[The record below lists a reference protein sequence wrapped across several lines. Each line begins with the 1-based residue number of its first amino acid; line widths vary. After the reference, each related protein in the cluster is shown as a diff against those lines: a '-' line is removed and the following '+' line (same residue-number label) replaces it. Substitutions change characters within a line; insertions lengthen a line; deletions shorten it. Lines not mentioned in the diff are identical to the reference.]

1 MWRRATRSRTS
12 ALRRKRLKGGDVK
25 PEEFYGMVFQDSDVA
40 KWLEAAAYS
49 LGQCPNPA
57 LEREVDSVVELL
69 AQVQQEDGYLN
80 SYFTVKEPER
90 KWTNLQEAHELYCA
104 GHLMEAACAYY
115 EATGKDR
122 LLKIMEKNAG
132 CIYRHFMEECPQG
145 YSGPPGGGAGAA
157 AAGYRAKRQRRSNE
171 GAACRPFPERGR
183 GATSPPNYFIERKG
197 PAGLERVGPT
207 GNDANDTDYTQ
218 STLPV
223 REQKDA
229 VGHAVRAVYLY
240 TAMAD
245 LAGETGDQ
253 GLAKACRALW
263 ESVTHRQ
270 MYVTGGIGST
280 VLGEAFTVDYDLPNA
295 TVYAETCASIGL
307 IFFARQMLQLEA
319 KGEYTDVMER
329 ALYNT
334 VLGGMQLDGKRFF
347 LCESLGSGAGDF
359 WESRHPA
366 PRPSPAAP
374 VVRLRLLPAQ
384 RGKIAFLHWQLRL
397 WGGGKHIV
405 CPPVPGWE
413 VESSLGYSLSC
424 ETEYP
429 RFGKAKFT
437 FHGEKKTTLAFHIP
451 GMEPKDHPFC
461 ERGGMG
467 LGRVRERRIRLCGP
481 FFPRRGRGG
490 AEL

>member
-1 MWRRATRSRTS
+1 MC
-12 ALRRKRLKGGDVK
+12 G
-25 PEEFYGMVFQDSDVA
+25 
-40 KWLEAAAYS
+40 
-49 LGQCPNPA
+49 
-57 LEREVDSVVELL
+57 ERHKDAVDTE
-69 AQVQQEDGYLN
+69 
-80 SYFTVKEPER
+80 
-90 KWTNLQEAHELYCA
+90 
-104 GHLMEAACAYY
+104 
-115 EATGKDR
+115 
-122 LLKIMEKNAG
+122 
-132 CIYRHFMEECPQG
+132 
-145 YSGPPGGGAGAA
+145 
-157 AAGYRAKRQRRSNE
+157 
-171 GAACRPFPERGR
+171 
-183 GATSPPNYFIERKG
+183 
-197 PAGLERVGPT
+197 
-207 GNDANDTDYTQ
+207 YTQ

-245 LAGETGDQ
+245 MAGESGDEA
-253 GLAKACRALW
+253 LKNACHALW

-334 VLGGMQLDGKRFF
+334 VLGGMQIGRQTVF
-347 LCESLGSGAGDF
+347 LCESLGSGAGDL

-366 PRPSPAAP
+366 PRPSPAAS

-405 CPPVPGWE
+405 CLHLYLGGE

-424 ETEYP
+424 ETGISPVLARQNLPSTGRRRRP
-429 RFGKAKFT
+429 RWRF
-437 FHGEKKTTLAFHIP
+437 IS
-451 GMEPKDHPFC
+451 
-461 ERGGMG
+461 
-467 LGRVRERRIRLCGP
+467 
-481 FFPRRGRGG
+481 RRGAKRPPF
-490 AEL
+490 L